1 MRKVLRCLIVGTFLF
16 LFWPLFFYQTHGK
29 KTANFSKNSLIVAN
43 HYSNLDP
50 FLIYLF
56 CKKKKDLYFITNVGV
71 KKNPFTRIFCYAFNC
86 LYVDGDDPFK
96 NLGVLKESISLL
108 KKGKIIVIFPE
119 GVIRPCKNG
128 FLEFNRGF
136 AFLAKKA
143 KSTIYP
149 IYLYPVVFPFK
160 RSQIYIGDPILFETI
175 KEKSDLEISMMVQ
188 AIVMDLS
195 LQAEK
200 DGKTK

>member
-1 MRKVLRCLIVGTFLF
+1 MFDRR
-16 LFWPLFFYQTHGK
+16 
-29 KTANFSKNSLIVAN
+29 NFSLFILAFVSLSNSWKENGKLQQEFIDCCKSLQQFRSVFDL
-43 HYSNLDP
+43 S
-50 FLIYLF
+50 F

-108 KKGKIIVIFPE
+108 KKGKIIAIFPE